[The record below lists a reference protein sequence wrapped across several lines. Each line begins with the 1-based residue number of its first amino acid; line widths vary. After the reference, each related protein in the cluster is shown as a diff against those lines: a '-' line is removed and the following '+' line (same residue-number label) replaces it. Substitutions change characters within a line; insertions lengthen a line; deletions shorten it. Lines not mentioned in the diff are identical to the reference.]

1 MFFRQKREVKL
12 LARNRFLQ
20 QLCKREFLLT
30 AGLLLFCGLA
40 LVTLISA
47 QSSNLPELSAQGK
60 AALRDQ
66 QFDRAEKVY
75 EQIVK
80 LDPRSA
86 EAHSNLGLALYM
98 VGAYPRAIAEFH
110 KALELNPHLEHTQ
123 VLLALSYF
131 NTGELDRAIPLL
143 EKAYQTKKDDPIVT
157 AHLGLAYLRQ
167 EKDEKALAALSHWVE
182 LEPDSADALYFK
194 GKAAMYVASASFAQL
209 TKVAPDSYRMLQLR
223 AEMLRQQNL
232 VPAAISEYQ
241 KAIARKPDA
250 AGLHYALG
258 TLYREGGRL
267 DEALAELQEELKIS
281 PSDAMTQFLI
291 GDIHLQRNEL
301 EDAQQNLSQA
311 LDIQPGLTEA
321 KLDLAR
327 TCHAQGKVDEAVTIL
342 QKVVASDPDN
352 QDAHYLLFGLYKE
365 RGQSAEARRELQIFQ
380 ELKRK
385 AADQEQKRMRLDSI
399 D

>member
-1 MFFRQKREVKL
+1 MRHEVNVLATKQYRYQACRQ
-12 LARNRFLQ
+12 N
-20 QLCKREFLLT
+20 
-30 AGLLLFCGLA
+30 LLLLVGLA
-40 LVTLISA
+40 LLCGLTLITSTAA
-47 QSSNLPELSAQGK
+47 QSQSLAELSAQGK

-66 QFDRAEKVY
+66 QFEHAEKIY
-75 EQIVK
+75 EQVVK

-98 VGAYPRAIAEFH
+98 LGTYPRAITELH
-110 KALELNPHLEHTQ
+110 QALELNPHLDRTQ
-123 VLLALSYF
+123 VLLAVSYF
-131 NTGELDRAIPLL
+131 NTGEFERAIPLL
-143 EKAYQTKKDDPIVT
+143 EKAYKTMNDDPIVA

-167 EKDEKALAALSHWVE
+167 EKDDKALVALSHWVE
-182 LEPDSADALYFK
+182 LEPNSADALFFK
-194 GKAAMYVASASFAQL
+194 GKAAMYVASNSFSQL
-209 TKVAPDSYRMLQLR
+209 TKAAPDSYRMLQLR

-232 VPAAISEYQ
+232 TPAAITEYK
-241 KAIARKPDA
+241 KAIAQKPDA

-281 PSDAMTQFLI
+281 PNDAMTDYLI

-301 EDAQQNLSQA
+301 DDAQRYLSQA
-311 LDIQPGLTEA
+311 LSAQPGLIEA
-321 KLDLAR
+321 KLDLAKTYR
-327 TCHAQGKVDEAVTIL
+327 AQGKVDEALKML
-342 QKVVASDPDN
+342 QMVVASDPED

-365 RGQSAEARRELQIFQ
+365 RGQAAEARKELQIFQ

-385 AADQEQKRMRLDSI
+385 TAEQEKKRMRLDSV